1 MEKEKKTMEVIN
13 ENEIPHSIS
22 LKPFEFERNTDI
34 GDINS
39 SSSGNEEEGAEAVAW
54 SCSTAGSVENMFLGI
69 SQNSQEKH

>member
-34 GDINS
+34 RDINS
-39 SSSGNEEEGAEAVAW
+39 NEEEGAEAVAW
-54 SCSTAGSVENMFLGI
+54 RCSTAGSVENMFLGI